1 MDRIDKFVYIN
12 LDKRED
18 RKKHI
23 LAELKKFG
31 IPDEKIIRFA
41 AIENERGALGCSLSH
56 MKASEL
62 FKVSGDKVWC
72 FLEDDHFF
80 TKSLEETNKYVN
92 NFLDNESY
100 DLLLGCTC
108 AVKAS
113 GIGSKIFVRAY
124 QSSMTSFFIAKHNIS
139 DGLIASHKQSA
150 RSFGKNK
157 HFKGI
162 PCDHMW
168 SNLMKVFVFV
178 TPFMNPLGGQLEDY
192 SDIKNKKMNYS
203 NYIKI
208 KIDRKLEDELDEKEK
223 DSGKDKDSDK

>member
-1 MDRIDKFVYIN
+1 MDRIDKFIYIN

-31 IPDEKIIRFA
+31 IPEEKIIRFSA
-41 AIENERGALGCSLSH
+41 VQNERGALGCSLSH
-56 MKASEL
+56 MEASKL
-62 FKVSGDKVWC
+62 FKASGDKVWC

-80 TKSLEETNKYVN
+80 TKSLEETNKYIN
-92 NFLDNESY
+92 NFLDTPAY
-100 DLLLGCTC
+100 DVLLGCTC

-113 GIGSKIFVRAY
+113 GIGSKLFVRAY
-124 QSSMTSFFIAKHNIS
+124 QSSMTSFFIAKSNVC
-139 DGLIASHKQSA
+139 DALIASHKQSV
-150 RSFGKNK
+150 RTFGKHK
-157 HFKGI
+157 HIKGI

-178 TPFMNPLGGQLEDY
+178 TPITKPLGGQIEDY
-192 SDIKNKKMNYS
+192 SDIRNKKMNYS

-208 KIDRKLEDELDEKEK
+208 KIDRKLEDELDKEKEDGKK
-223 DSGKDKDSDK
+223 DDNK